1 VTTDQALL
9 KIAAVTAQA
18 VTDVL
23 RTFCGPQVT
32 PGPAKIAAD
41 DEHALSDIV
50 LPAVVTRVAYLDGA
64 AGGALLALPVGV
76 ARQVAAA
83 MMGADPPQ
91 DEAIELTEIEQS
103 ALSEALEE
111 ITTAAAEAVG
121 AQPHLVLAAQQGA
134 APGAC
139 RQAPE
144 APDIDVG
151 ALLGATIAI
160 GPPETRLVTSTAQG
174 AEPIADPGDHAA
186 HVDVSVLDTP
196 CRLVQLVPDA
206 FVTRVTDALDDTLVQ
221 HDSQPLK
228 AALCDIPVR
237 VWVELGRAS
246 MPLGRLVALPPGEV
260 VDLDRDVD
268 DPVDLYVDGMH
279 VARGRLAV
287 SESGEFLTLQIES
300 LTRAHAALAA

>member
-1 VTTDQALL
+1 MTTDQALL

-41 DEHALSDIV
+41 DERALSDIV

-111 ITTAAAEAVG
+111 ITTAAAEA
-121 AQPHLVLAAQQGA
+121 
-134 APGAC
+134 
-139 RQAPE
+139 
-144 APDIDVG
+144 VG